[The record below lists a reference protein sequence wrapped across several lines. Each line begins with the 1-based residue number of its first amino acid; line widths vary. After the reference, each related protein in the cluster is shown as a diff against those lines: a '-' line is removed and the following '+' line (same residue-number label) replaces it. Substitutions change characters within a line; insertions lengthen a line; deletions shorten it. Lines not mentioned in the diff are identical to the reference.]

1 MKWMVQITYEQIWK
15 KKRETIPPPQLGATS
30 GQWDHY
36 GVGLSSHVFNLP
48 ILLEE
53 SLDPVRVPLGFDTVT
68 NIVEEIFQV
77 HVLLIMDYH
86 FV

>member
-1 MKWMVQITYEQIWK
+1 
-15 KKRETIPPPQLGATS
+15 
-30 GQWDHY
+30 
-36 GVGLSSHVFNLP
+36 LP

-53 SLDPVRVPLGFDTVT
+53 SLDPVWVPLGFDMVT

-77 HVLLIMDYH
+77 HVLLIIDDH